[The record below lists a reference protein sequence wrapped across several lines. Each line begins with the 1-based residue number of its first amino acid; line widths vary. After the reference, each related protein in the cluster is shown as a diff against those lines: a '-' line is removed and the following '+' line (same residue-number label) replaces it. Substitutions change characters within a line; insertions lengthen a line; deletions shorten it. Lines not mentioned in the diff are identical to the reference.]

1 MQIVNQVPVSV
12 VVPIFN
18 EQDNIELLYNR
29 LASVLEAGG
38 AWEVIFVDDGS
49 TDDSLERLA
58 RLRRQPGVVVVQMA
72 TRQGQSA
79 AIYVGVQYAKYPQIV
94 TMDGDGQN
102 DPQDIP
108 ILLEALN
115 RAPSPVLVAGI
126 RVTRKDSL
134 NKRLSS
140 RIANSVR
147 QSLLKDDCVD
157 TGCGLKAFQRDLLL
171 QIPLF
176 DHMHRFLPALFKH
189 CLGATIVSVPVRHH
203 PRIAG
208 QSKYGIGNR
217 LWVGL
222 KDIIGV
228 RWLISRYK
236 TTQATVSESP
246 CESISAIKKN
256 RKTMHS

>member
-1 MQIVNQVPVSV
+1 MQIVNQPPVSV
-12 VVPIFN
+12 VIPIFN
-18 EQDNIELLYNR
+18 EQDNIELLYQR
-29 LASVLEAGG
+29 LISVLDTWGT
-38 AWEVIFVDDGS
+38 WEIIFVNDGS
-49 TDDSLERLA
+49 TDGSFEVLSQLG
-58 RLRRQPGVVVVQMA
+58 RQPGVVVVQM
-72 TRQGQSA
+72 TSRQGQSA
-79 AIYVGVQYAKYPQIV
+79 AIYMGVQHANHLHIV

-102 DPQDIP
+102 DTRDIP
-108 ILLEALN
+108 ILLKALN
-115 RAPSPVLVAGI
+115 QESSPVLVAGI

-134 NKRLSS
+134 SKRLSS
-140 RIANSVR
+140 RIANRIR
-147 QSLLKDDCVD
+147 QWLLNDDCVD
-157 TGCGLKAFQRDLLL
+157 TGCGLKAFQRDLFL

-189 CLGATIVSVPVRHH
+189 CLDATIVSVPVRHH

-236 TTQATVSESP
+236 VAQATVCEALYEEAGLSE
-246 CESISAIKKN
+246 EN
-256 RKTMHS
+256 RKTMQL